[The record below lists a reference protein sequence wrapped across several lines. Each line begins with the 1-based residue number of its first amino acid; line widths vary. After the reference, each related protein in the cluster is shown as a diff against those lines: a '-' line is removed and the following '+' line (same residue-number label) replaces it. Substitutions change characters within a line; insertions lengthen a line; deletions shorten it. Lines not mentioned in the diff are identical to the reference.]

1 MCKSATILLEDILNE
16 LGVSVRLS
24 KAMKLKDF
32 KGARCQAER
41 VGYDVYRIFVKSSDA
56 DDNSDIYVVD
66 AKISNTR
73 ETALRYDGLILSF
86 TTNRSKQFSN
96 RKAKIASII
105 HEELSGSILMT
116 VFDQDELK
124 SHRDSLDQLIV

>member
-1 MCKSATILLEDILNE
+1 MCKSATILIEDILNE

-32 KGARCQAER
+32 KGARCQVER
-41 VGYDVYRIFVKSSDA
+41 VGYDTYRVFVKSSDA
-56 DDNSDIYVVD
+56 NDKSDIYVVD
-66 AKISNTR
+66 LKISNTR
-73 ETALRYDGLILSF
+73 ETALRYEGLMLSF
-86 TTNRSKQFSN
+86 TTNRSQQFSN

-116 VFDQDELK
+116 VFDQDELN
-124 SHRDSLDQLIV
+124 SHRDSLDQLVV

>member
-1 MCKSATILLEDILNE
+1 MCKRATILIEDILNE
-16 LGVSVRLS
+16 LGVSVKLS

-41 VGYDVYRIFVKSSDA
+41 VGYDMYRIFVKSSDA
-56 DDNSDIYVVD
+56 DDRSEIYVVD
-66 AKISNTR
+66 VKISNTR
-73 ETALRYDGLILSF
+73 ETALRYEGLMLSF
-86 TTNRSKQFSN
+86 TTNRSQQFSN

-116 VFDQDELK
+116 VFDQDELE
-124 SHRDSLDQLIV
+124 SHRDALNQLIV